1 MKEKKLAIS
10 LVTYNGMRYLPRCLE
25 SIASQSITC
34 DELVIFDN
42 HSSDQTV
49 SFLRQ
54 TLKNA
59 KLIESDVNRGFAVAH
74 NDIIRGTTAEY
85 ILIMNQDLFMESSY
99 CERLID
105 ELDVNAQLGSISGML
120 VRVDSLDGVLGD
132 GLLDGCGISI
142 GPTHHAS
149 LTLQGTSSYS
159 FTKTIMPL
167 GLPATCTLY
176 RRSALE
182 DCAFDRDGVREYFDE
197 LFFMYKEDVDLSYRM
212 RLRGWKCACIADVR
226 CWHVRTVRSIL
237 LVNRPRNEIAY
248 WSYRNHWYF
257 LITTIPSS
265 IWFFCGIPI
274 LLYECMKFVYVIV
287 REPFA
292 LRAFFDILRVHK
304 KLLFKRR
311 SIQKRRTVSALDL
324 MKHMI
329 GSIRV

>member
-1 MKEKKLAIS
+1 MAKKKLAIS
-10 LVTYNGMRYLPRCLE
+10 LVTYNGMRYLPRCLA

-49 SFLRQ
+49 SYAYQ
-54 TLKNA
+54 TLKQA
-59 KLIESDVNRGFAVAH
+59 RLIESSVNRGFAAAH
-74 NDIIRGTTAEY
+74 NDVIRNTCSEY
-85 ILIMNQDLFMESSY
+85 ILIMNQDLVMERSY
-99 CERLID
+99 CERLIN
-105 ELDVNAQLGSISGML
+105 ELDANTQLGSISGML
-120 VRVDSLDGVLGD
+120 VRVDSLEGVLGD
-132 GLLDGCGISI
+132 GLLDSCGISV

-149 LTLQGTSSYS
+149 LTLQGTSSHS
-159 FTKTIMPL
+159 FTKTITPF

-182 DCAFDRDGVREYFDE
+182 DCAFDRDGVHEYFDE

-212 RLRGWKCACIADVR
+212 RLRGWECACVPHVR
-226 CWHVRTVRSIL
+226 CWHVRTARSIL
-237 LVNRPRNEIAY
+237 LVNRPRHEIAY

-257 LITTIPSS
+257 LITTIPGS
-265 IWFFCGIPI
+265 IWFLCGVPI
-274 LLYECMKFVYVIV
+274 LLYECMKLVYIIA

-292 LRAFFDILRVHK
+292 LRAFVDILRMHK

-311 SIQKRRTVSALDL
+311 SIQKQRTVHIVDL

-329 GSIRV
+329 STVRV